1 MRRTLCL
8 LWTLLVAL
16 PLSAQVRTETLVH
29 TFDGARAKPVVGEPA
44 LQSAPIALGVADP
57 PFVAVTPILH
67 YAGPIDEAAG
77 IWLQASAD
85 GRSWGQWI
93 EVQPDP
99 HIEAAA
105 DRLYGNLVFFPATAH
120 YLRYRL
126 SPPANQ
132 ARPLELRL
140 DIINPGAS
148 VPVPDSVPPRAK
160 RIAAAGAEPYA
171 LPDYVPRRSWGSSLG
186 LEDASFRMTP
196 ITVTHLWVHHSA
208 GQTNSRDFAAV
219 VRAYFTYHTQTHGW
233 ADIGYNWLVDPRGT
247 LYQGRAFRRHS
258 TSGAITMDVQ
268 GAHARGANARSIGVC
283 MIGDYTAQ
291 IPAEIGLRK
300 FVELFAWK
308 ARQMPLD
315 VLSTGPINARTYDI
329 VSGHRDISNTAC
341 PGDTFYPYL
350 PMLRQR
356 VHALLYPPI
365 VADLEARDDSPDASA
380 TQLSATVHPQG
391 SRTVWYFE
399 YGTRAGLNEAA
410 ATSAEE
416 LRDPGEVPSAVQA
429 DLYGLVEGTTYY
441 YRLVAVNSD
450 TLTYSPVQQFAAGQ
464 ITLVEFGSSGQRSQT
479 VTLGANYPNPF
490 NASTQIRFSLSVPGP
505 LQLSVYDVLGQKVA
519 VLAAGYYSA
528 GEHVTSFH
536 PDRLP
541 SGIYIY
547 RLRAGNETRSR
558 TMLLLK

>member
-1 MRRTLCL
+1 MHASMRRTLCL
-8 LWTLLVAL
+8 LWGLLAAL
-16 PLSAQVRTETLVH
+16 PLSAQVRTETLIH
-29 TFDGARAKPVVGEPA
+29 TFDGGQAKAVVGESA
-44 LQSAPIALGVADP
+44 LQSAPIALGVAGP
-57 PFVAVTPILH
+57 PFVAVAPMLH
-67 YAGPIDEAAG
+67 YAGPVDEAAR
-77 IWLQASAD
+77 IWLQTSAD
-85 GRSWGQWI
+85 GRSWDRWI

-99 HIEAAA
+99 HIEAEAN
-105 DRLYGNLVFFPATAH
+105 RLYGNLVFFPATAH

-126 SPPANQ
+126 SPPADQ

-140 DIINPGAS
+140 DIINPGSSAS
-148 VPVPDSVPPRAK
+148 RRAQ
-160 RIAAAGAEPYA
+160 RIAAAGAKPYA

-186 LEDASFRMTP
+186 LEDASSRMTP

-268 GAHARGANARSIGVC
+268 GAHARGANARSLGVC
-283 MIGDYTAQ
+283 MIGDYTARM
-291 IPAEIGLRK
+291 PAEIGLRK
-300 FVELFAWK
+300 LVELFAWK
-308 ARQMPLD
+308 ARQMPLE
-315 VLSTGPINARTYDI
+315 VLSTGPINGRSYDI

-365 VADLEARDDSPDASA
+365 VAELEAEVDAREASA
-380 TQLSATVHPQG
+380 AQLSARVDPQG

-399 YGTRAGLNEAA
+399 YGTRAGLNDAA
-410 ATSAEE
+410 ATAAEE
-416 LRDPGEVPSAVQA
+416 LRDADGGPSPVQA
-429 DLYGLVEGTTYY
+429 RLYGLVQGTTYY

-450 TLTYSPVQQFAAGQ
+450 TLTYSSVQQFAAGQ
-464 ITLVEFGSSGQRSQT
+464 ITLVEPGSSSPRPQT
-479 VTLGANYPNPF
+479 LTLSANYPNPF
-490 NASTQIRFSLSVPGP
+490 NASTQIRFSLPVPTV
-505 LQLSVYDVLGQKVA
+505 LQLSIYDVLGREVA
-519 VLAAGYYSA
+519 VVAAGYYAA
-528 GEHVTSFH
+528 GEHLVSFH
-536 PDRLP
+536 PDHLP
-541 SGIYIY
+541 SGVYIY

-558 TMLLLK
+558 AMLLLK